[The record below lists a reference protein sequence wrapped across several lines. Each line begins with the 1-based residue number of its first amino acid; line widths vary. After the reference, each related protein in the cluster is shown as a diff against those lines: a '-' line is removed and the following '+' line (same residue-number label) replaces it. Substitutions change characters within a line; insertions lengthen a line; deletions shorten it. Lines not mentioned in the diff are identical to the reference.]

1 MVIYYHMYN
10 LELVTLLEK
19 VLMKSYQMKNG
30 EHAFHC
36 PFCNHHKKKLQ
47 VNCETQKWHCWV
59 CNKGGYKIGILLRKI
74 NAPQQIITDVLKLL
88 DDYVGTKKQQ
98 EEVTKYD
105 VSLPKCYKPLWE
117 KTDDPLHK
125 NAMYYLK
132 KRGIGGKEILR
143 YSIGYCSS
151 NGYSNRI
158 IVPSYDADGKLNYFI
173 ARDMFPNSSMKYKNP
188 PMSKDTVAFELFIN
202 WNEPVILCE
211 GVFDAITINK
221 NAIPLLGKFPS
232 KTLVMRLIEKR
243 VKKIYVAL
251 DEDAKKDAVKLS
263 KFLMDN
269 GIETYLLDMNDKDPS
284 EIGYKNFW
292 KMIENTKETKFSDII
307 KGKLYG

>member
-1 MVIYYHMYN
+1 MYN

-47 VNCETQKWHCWV
+47 VNCETQKWHCWA

-74 NAPQQIITDVLKLL
+74 NAPQQIITEVLKLL
-88 DDYVGTKKQQ
+88 NDYVGTKKQQ

-105 VSLPKCYKPLWE
+105 VSLPRCYKPLWE

-132 KRGIGGKEILR
+132 RRGIGGKEILR
-143 YSIGYCSS
+143 YSIGFCSS

-292 KMIENTKETKFSDII
+292 KMIEDTKETKFSDII

>member
-1 MVIYYHMYN
+1 MHKY
-10 LELVTLLEK
+10 ELVTLLEK

-292 KMIENTKETKFSDII
+292 KMIEDTKETKFSDII